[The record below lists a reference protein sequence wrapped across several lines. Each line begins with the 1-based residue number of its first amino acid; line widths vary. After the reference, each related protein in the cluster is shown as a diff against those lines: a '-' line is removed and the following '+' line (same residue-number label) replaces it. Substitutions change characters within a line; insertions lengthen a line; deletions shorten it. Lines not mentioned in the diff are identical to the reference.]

1 MTPHRRDLMLQA
13 VESDS
18 GFEDL
23 HDLTRRFLDE
33 GTPSE
38 VLLDD
43 LGQIRGLVSED
54 LEETVL
60 DVMDLLVG
68 WCAPSAKLTPRSPD
82 K

>member
-1 MTPHRRDLMLQA
+1 MTQHRRDLMLQT
-13 VESDS
+13 VES
-18 GFEDL
+18 GRFEGL
-23 HDLTRRFLDE
+23 RDLTQRLLDE

-38 VLLDD
+38 VLVDD

-68 WCAPSAKLTPRSPD
+68 WCAPSARLTPRSGD

>member
-1 MTPHRRDLMLQA
+1 MLQA
-13 VESDS
+13 IEAGS

-23 HDLTRRFLDE
+23 RDLTQRLLDE
-33 GTPSE
+33 GVPSD

-43 LGQIRGLVSED
+43 LGQIRGLVTDEQ
-54 LEETVL
+54 EESVL

-68 WCAPSAKLTPRSPD
+68 WCAPSAKLTPNSGD

>member
-1 MTPHRRDLMLQA
+1 MLQA

-18 GFEDL
+18 GFEAL
-23 HDLTRRFLDE
+23 RDLTQRFLDE
-33 GTPSE
+33 GAPSE

-43 LGQIRGLVSED
+43 LGQIRGLVPD

-68 WCAPSAKLTPRSPD
+68 W
-82 K
+82 

>member
-1 MTPHRRDLMLQA
+1 MLHA
-13 VESDS
+13 IESGS

-23 HDLTRRFLDE
+23 RDLTQRFLDE
-33 GTPSE
+33 GTPPE

-43 LGQIRGLVSED
+43 LAQVCGLVPEHQ
-54 LEETVL
+54 EETVL

-68 WCAPSAKLTPRSPD
+68 WCAPSARLTPRSGD